1 MPTFSAQSRGIK
13 VESTTDP
20 AGPSERVYVKVTT
33 RGGVHDIAGE
43 IHTDNQPRVMSID
56 GYRMNLVAA
65 GQMVLIFNN
74 DEPGVIG
81 LVGTFMGDHKIN
93 IADMMLSRQK
103 NTALM
108 VLKLDAALPAKVLEV
123 LSSRKP
129 PLASVLPVELP
140 PLEA

>member
-1 MPTFSAQSRGIK
+1 MVSAL
-13 VESTTDP
+13 
-20 AGPSERVYVKVTT
+20 
-33 RGGVHDIAGE
+33 
-43 IHTDNQPRVMSID
+43 
-56 GYRMNLVAA
+56 RM
-65 GQMVLIFNN
+65 
-74 DEPGVIG
+74 EPGVIG
-81 LVGTFMGDHKIN
+81 LVGTIMGDHKIN